1 MRPTTVT
8 GQEQEPRPGR
18 AMQVA
23 ARTATT
29 PEPQRMQFLSHTGA
43 GPVTICCAH
52 SAECSHGWDPRSS
65 SPTVS
70 LASPF
75 PTLWLN
81 DGLSPAA

>member
-8 GQEQEPRPGR
+8 GQEQEPRPGW
-18 AMQVA
+18 ATQAA
-23 ARTATT
+23 ARTATA
-29 PEPQRMQFLSHTGA
+29 PEPQRMQFLSHTRA
-43 GPVTICCAH
+43 GPVTIRRARG
-52 SAECSHGWDPRSS
+52 AECSHGWDPRSS
-65 SPTVS
+65 GPTVS